1 MEELKNAVNETE
13 NYVEKDGFTEEM
25 PGVTFLTYILRK
37 KRPEVLRYR
46 RRPKYDQTRCLSYL
60 LCRNT

>member
-25 PGVTFLTYILRK
+25 PGVTLLTYMLRK
-37 KRPEVLRYR
+37 KRLEVLRYR
-46 RRPKYDQTRCLSYL
+46 RRPKYEQTR
-60 LCRNT
+60 